1 VPVFTAA
8 GHTVSA
14 HVKISLAVA
23 IACVLTFVLWGVSR
37 KILVVQ
43 GVLRDEEAGPLAK
56 LVLFALFFV
65 FCLSLVPPIL
75 HGFLAAQGRIGN
87 AEVGLVRVLRDH
99 EFRVTLLVWGLM
111 TAGMAIALPVMWTD
125 FFGFTSPAATQEPAE
140 KPGADPDHK

>member
-1 VPVFTAA
+1 
-8 GHTVSA
+8 VSA
-14 HVKISLAVA
+14 HVKVSLTVA
-23 IACVLTFVLWGVSR
+23 IACVLAFVLWGVGR

-65 FCLSLVPPIL
+65 FSLSLVPLIL

-87 AEVGLVRVLRDH
+87 ADLGPVRAVRDH
-99 EFRVTLLVWGLM
+99 QFRATLIVWGLM
-111 TAGMAIALPVMWTD
+111 TAGMAVALPVMWND
-125 FFGFTSPAATQEPAE
+125 FFGFASPAATPTHAV